1 MKMTTSFEQDKR
13 IIAQLRKDSRAS
25 LSRISQRIGVPIST
39 VFDRVKQLRGQAIA
53 KFTCIVDFRRL
64 GLDAHSFAVFRGSK
78 PNQEAF
84 CTYLGDHANVNSV
97 YRINH
102 RHDFLVE
109 LVFKDIVA
117 LEDFIE
123 KTDQL
128 FATRPEHIFD
138 VVDVVNREEVLSP
151 DSTSSIANEGG
162 LP

>member
-1 MKMTTSFEQDKR
+1 MKTRRIVEKDKR
-13 IIAQLRKDSRAS
+13 IIAQLRQDSRAS
-25 LSRISQRIGVPIST
+25 LTCISQRIGVPIST
-39 VFDRVKQLRGQAIA
+39 VFDRMKQLRGQAIA

-64 GLDAHSFAVFRGSK
+64 GLDAHSFAVFRVSK
-78 PNQEAF
+78 PNREAF
-84 CTYLGDHANVNSV
+84 STYLGDHANVNSV

-102 RHDFLVE
+102 RDGFLVE
-109 LVFKDIVA
+109 LVFKEIVA

-151 DSTSSIANEGG
+151 DSTSSIAKE
-162 LP
+162 LK